1 MEEYLMAP
9 TVVEHVL
16 MRLKQLGIKEV
27 FGVPGDFSFGI
38 SDAVIHDSDLRWIG
52 TSNELNAAYAADG
65 YARVKGF
72 AALSTAFGVGELSAL
87 CGVAGSYTEHL
98 PVVHLVGMPN
108 TQTQRQRR
116 LVHHT
121 LGNGEFDVF
130 LKMARPAV
138 CASAILTPEN
148 VVAEMERVIST
159 MIQHRRPVYVGIP
172 ADCATA
178 PLKEGCAAV
187 NPVPAPASD
196 QEALAEA
203 VEAITEKLARAKTA
217 AILAGYLI
225 PRLGITAE
233 AQALAEATGLPFA
246 TMFMDKTALDET
258 HPQYIGMYD
267 GRIMNPDIREFIESC
282 DCILNLG
289 ALWSDLN
296 TGAFT
301 ANIDPARMIAVRH
314 HHVRVG
320 RAIFPHIEMRDALAA
335 LTGKVGLKQVAAPK
349 VHGLGEPKGAPGDKI
364 TPDYLYPRW
373 EKFFRPGDLVVAETG
388 TVSMGLAFALMPPGS
403 VFHNQ
408 SLWCSI
414 GWGTPAALGAALA
427 APSRRTI
434 LLTGEGAHQMT
445 VQEIGQFCRYGIK
458 PIVFCLNNQG
468 YLIERLLCKEPLI
481 AYNDLA
487 PWNYQQLPLVLG
499 CSDWFCAR
507 VATNAELD
515 AALEKATNCGT
526 GVYIEVVTDMMA
538 ASPMAARLH
547 ESIQTLYGLKRLGE

>member
-1 MEEYLMAP
+1 MAP

-38 SDAVIHDSDLRWIG
+38 SDAVIHDPELRWIG

-65 YARVKGF
+65 YARVKGY
-72 AALSTAFGVGELSAL
+72 ATLSTAFGVGELSAL

-98 PVVHLVGMPN
+98 PIFHLAGMPN
-108 TQTQRQRR
+108 RQTQRERR

-130 LKMARPAV
+130 MKMAQPAA

-148 VVAEMERVIST
+148 TVAEMERLVSAMIS
-159 MIQHRRPVYVGIP
+159 HRRPVYVGIP
-172 ADCATA
+172 ADCSTA
-178 PLKEGCAAV
+178 ELPEGTAV
-187 NPVPAPASD
+187 SPAPAPASD
-196 QEALAEA
+196 QEALTEV
-203 VEAITEKLARAKTA
+203 VEAITEKLARARTA

-225 PRLGITAE
+225 PRLGCTAE
-233 AQALAEATGLPFA
+233 AQTLVEATGLPFA

-267 GRIMNPDIREFIESC
+267 GRIVNPDIREFIEGC
-282 DCILNLG
+282 DCVLNLG

-301 ANIDPARMIAVRH
+301 ANIDPARMIAVMH

-320 RAIFPHIEMRDALAA
+320 RAIFPCIEMRDALVA
-335 LTGKVGLKQVAAPK
+335 LAGKVGKKQVAAPK
-349 VHGLGEPKGAPGDKI
+349 VHGLGEPQGAPGDKI

-373 EKFFRPGDLVVAETG
+373 EKFFRPGDLVIAETG
-388 TVSMGLAFALMPPGS
+388 TVSMGLAFALMPKGS
-403 VFHNQ
+403 VFQNQ
-408 SLWCSI
+408 TLWCSI
-414 GWGTPAALGAALA
+414 GWATPAALGAALA
-427 APSRRTI
+427 APDKRTI

-445 VQEIGQFCRYGIK
+445 VQEIGQFCRYGAK

-481 AYNDLA
+481 SYNDLA
-487 PWNYQQLPLVLG
+487 PWNYQQLPGVLG

-507 VATNAELD
+507 VTTNAELD
-515 AALEKATNCGT
+515 LAMEQAAICGT
-526 GVYIEVVTDMMA
+526 GAYIEVMTDIMA
-538 ASPMAARLH
+538 ASPMAQKLH
-547 ESIQTLYGLKRLGE
+547 DSIQTLYGLKRLGE

>member
-1 MEEYLMAP
+1 MGQ

-16 MRLKQLGIKEV
+16 MRLKELGIREV

-38 SDAVIHDSDLRWIG
+38 SDAVIHDPELRWIG

-65 YARVKGF
+65 YARVKGC

-87 CGVAGSYTEHL
+87 CGLAGSYTEHL

-108 TQTQRQRR
+108 TKTQRERR

-130 LKMARPAV
+130 LKMAQPAA
-138 CASAILTPEN
+138 CASAILAPEN
-148 VVAEMERVIST
+148 AVSEMERLVSAVIS
-159 MIQHRRPVYVGIP
+159 HHRPVYLGIP
-172 ADCATA
+172 ADYATA
-178 PLKEGCAAV
+178 PLIEACAVVPPA
-187 NPVPAPASD
+187 PAPASD
-196 QEALAEA
+196 QEALNEA
-203 VEAITEKLARAKTA
+203 VAAAAAKLASARTA

-225 PRLGITAE
+225 PRLGCTAE
-233 AQALAEATGLPFA
+233 AQTLVEATGLPFA

-267 GRIMNPDIREFIESC
+267 GRIMNPDIREFIEGC
-282 DCILNLG
+282 DCVLNLG

-301 ANIDPARMIAVRH
+301 ANIDPARMISVMH

-320 RAIFPHIEMRDALAA
+320 RAVFPCIEIRDALVA
-335 LTGKVGLKQVAAPK
+335 LAGKVSRKQVAAPK

-373 EKFFRPGDLVVAETG
+373 EKFFKPGDLVIAETG
-388 TVSMGLAFALMPPGS
+388 TASMGLAFALMPQGS
-403 VFHNQ
+403 VFYNQ
-408 SLWCSI
+408 TLWCSI
-414 GWGTPAALGAALA
+414 GWATPAALGAGLA
-427 APSRRTI
+427 APGKRLI
-434 LLTGEGAHQMT
+434 LITGEGAHQMT
-445 VQEIGQFCRYGIK
+445 VQEIGQFCRYGVK

-468 YLIERLLCKEPLI
+468 YLIERLLCREPLI

-487 PWNYQQLPLVLG
+487 PWNYQQLPEVMG
-499 CSDWFCAR
+499 CRDWFCAR
-507 VATNAELD
+507 VTTNAELD
-515 AALEKATNCGT
+515 VAMEKAETCGT
-526 GVYIEVVTDMMA
+526 GAYIEVMTDMMA
-538 ASPMAARLH
+538 ASPMAAKLH
-547 ESIQTLYGLKRLGE
+547 ESIQTLYGVKRLGE